1 VKALGVQVVTVC
13 KDAEVVVKML
23 EYVLAYVEVSVTTD
37 SCTAAAGV
45 AEQAAVGVV
54 EEDASGEGST
64 EGDKDDEED
73 VAESVMVDSK
83 TVMIWVVIVSVE
95 YSVPVLVTV
104 ATQGSVL

>member
-1 VKALGVQVVTVC
+1 VKGLGVQVVTVC

-54 EEDASGEGST
+54 EEDTSGEGST
-64 EGDKDDEED
+64 EGDRDDVKDGLGRVLGSSACDG
-73 VAESVMVDSK
+73 SY
-83 TVMIWVVIVSVE
+83 TRICVIDRS
-95 YSVPVLVTV
+95 YLNTRTP
-104 ATQGSVL
+104 G